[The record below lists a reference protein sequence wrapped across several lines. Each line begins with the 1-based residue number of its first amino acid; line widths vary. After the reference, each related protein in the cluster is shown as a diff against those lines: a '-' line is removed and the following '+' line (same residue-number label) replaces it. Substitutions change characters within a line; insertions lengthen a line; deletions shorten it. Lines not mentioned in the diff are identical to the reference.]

1 MTNSTM
7 NFSTIEDVKAFAH
20 AKSACPE
27 AMRWLATQIDPATA
41 WETCKRPDWMIWL
54 AARRGVDR
62 KTIVRVACACA
73 RTSLRFVPEG
83 EDRPRLAIETAE
95 RWCDDRATIEEVRAA
110 AYAAAY
116 AAAAAY
122 ADDAE
127 AADADAAY
135 AAAYAAA
142 DAAAYAAADAADAAD
157 AAYAAYAADA
167 ADAAD
172 ARAEHLA
179 TLAAIVREAIPLDA
193 VLDALTRRATTHA
206 TVAGAAP

>member
-110 AYAAAY
+110 A
-116 AAAAAY
+116 
-122 ADDAE
+122 
-127 AADADAAY
+127 DAAY
-135 AAAYAAA
+135 AAY
-142 DAAAYAAADAADAAD
+142 AYAAADAADAAYAYAYAAD
-157 AAYAAYAADA
+157 AAYAAYAYAYAYAA
-167 ADAAD
+167 ADAAYAAYAYAYAYAD
-172 ARAEHLA
+172 ARRQANIQMCQ
-179 TLAAIVREAIPLDA
+179 IVREHISFEMIRS
-193 VLDALTRRATTHA
+193 RRARTITPRIDKDA
-206 TVAGAAP
+206 SQL

>member
-122 ADDAE
+122 ADADDAAY
-127 AADADAAY
+127 AAAYAAAAAYADDADADDADAAY

-142 DAAAYAAADAADAAD
+142 DAAAYAD
-157 AAYAAYAADA
+157 
-167 ADAAD
+167 AD
-172 ARAEHLA
+172 ARRQANIQMCQ
-179 TLAAIVREAIPLDA
+179 IVREHISFEMIRS
-193 VLDALTRRATTHA
+193 RRARTITPRIDKDA
-206 TVAGAAP
+206 SQL